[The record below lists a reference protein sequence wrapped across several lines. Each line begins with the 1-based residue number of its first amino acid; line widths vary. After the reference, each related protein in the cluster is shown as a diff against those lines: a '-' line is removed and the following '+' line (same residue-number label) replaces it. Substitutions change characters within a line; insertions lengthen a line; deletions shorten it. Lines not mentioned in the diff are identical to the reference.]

1 MQELQQRQALAAQ
14 WLAQNQAAQ
23 AQGADAAQNKKQREV
38 YVGNLTVGVV
48 TQDVVRELFDT
59 VMSQILPRAAEAGP
73 PVINIVM
80 DGSQKFGFVEL
91 RSEELATAAINL
103 DKMEVC
109 GRPINVGRP
118 KGYVEPPPG
127 YIPSS
132 TPVCWAPG
140 TNALFPNMGAPSG
153 LRPETQAAQKLALEG
168 AQRVAA
174 ARGLQQPGY
183 AVLPAANP
191 YPTAAA
197 ASAAAARAASVG
209 GGVMALP
216 AAAAAPAAAEAPATA
231 VLCLENLISATAAGD
246 ADERE
251 DLEADVREACEEH
264 GAVGDIAIPVPPSFV
279 NGESAGVT
287 RVFVSFA
294 GTAAAATTA
303 SAAAKLALHGR
314 TFDDNVVRAR
324 YVGRE
329 AMEAALRGEW
339 PTLA

>member
-153 LRPETQAAQKLALEG
+153 LRRRRRRRKNWRSRGRNASPPRAGCSSPGTRCFPRRTRTLPRPRPAPRRRGRRRWEEG
-168 AQRVAA
+168 
-174 ARGLQQPGY
+174 
-183 AVLPAANP
+183 
-191 YPTAAA
+191 
-197 ASAAAARAASVG
+197 
-209 GGVMALP
+209 
-216 AAAAAPAAAEAPATA
+216 
-231 VLCLENLISATAAGD
+231 
-246 ADERE
+246 
-251 DLEADVREACEEH
+251 
-264 GAVGDIAIPVPPSFV
+264 
-279 NGESAGVT
+279 
-287 RVFVSFA
+287 
-294 GTAAAATTA
+294 
-303 SAAAKLALHGR
+303 
-314 TFDDNVVRAR
+314 
-324 YVGRE
+324 
-329 AMEAALRGEW
+329 
-339 PTLA
+339 